1 MDRKTSRMLMS
12 VALVVMLLLAAAVTL
27 TGNL

>member
-12 VALVVMLLLAAAVTL
+12 IALVVMLLLAAAVTL

>member
-1 MDRKTSRMLMS
+1 VDRKTSRMLMS
-12 VALVVMLLLAAAVTL
+12 IALVVMLLLAAAVTL